1 MMSFMSERLPPNV
14 SYYRAVHG
22 RWSTDLELVLTN
34 FDAFWATPMSF
45 LDRARLLSMTI
56 LPRLFGPLR
65 FETSVDSESRFAHRE
80 VLHTTRVSK
89 LGITWASSVETLT
102 LDEDGRKFQMRGE
115 MRLFPNPWRTR
126 DFGEASGE
134 IDAQGTQASYRFAWF
149 GTEMRQRGEIG
160 ADGSTVTITQET
172 PFSRGV
178 QVLRR
183 ASAR

>member
-1 MMSFMSERLPPNV
+1 MMSLMHEGISPNR

-22 RWSTDLELVLTN
+22 RWSTNLEFVLT
-34 FDAFWATPMSF
+34 DLGAFWATRMSF

-56 LPRLFGPLR
+56 LPRLLGPLR
-65 FETSVDSESRFAHRE
+65 LDTSVDCESRIAHRE

-89 LGITWASSVETLT
+89 LGMTLVSSVETFT
-102 LDEDGRKFQMRGE
+102 LDEDGRRFQMRGE
-115 MRLFPNPWRTR
+115 MRLFPNPWQTR
-126 DFGEASGE
+126 GFGEAYGE
-134 IDAQGTQASYRFAWF
+134 IDASGTQASYRFAWF

-160 ADGSTVTITQET
+160 ADGDTVTITQET